1 MARIRTIKPEF
12 PQSESVGRLS
22 RDSRLL
28 FIMMWTLADDS
39 GRLRGNSRMLASL
52 LFPYDDDAK
61 GLIDGWV
68 EELVKEQC
76 VDMYLVD
83 GQTYVQIRN
92 WLIHQKID
100 KPSPSK
106 FPTFDEASRMFANV
120 RGGIKDQGKDQ
131 GSRIKD
137 QESAPKVATVSPK
150 SVSEKKANARTLP
163 KDFAISDAVRTW
175 ATASGFSMLTERF
188 EHFIGYAK
196 ANGKTY
202 TDWDQAFINSIRGDW
217 AKLNG
222 RGYQRTA
229 VTNNDNWVPPDMRAL
244 TEKLIEAERV

>member
-22 RDSRLL
+22 RDARLL

-61 GLIDGWV
+61 ALIEGWV
-68 EELVKEQC
+68 DELVKEQC
-76 VDMYLVD
+76 IEMYLAD

-106 FPTFDEASRMFANV
+106 FPEFDESSRMFANV

-137 QESAPKVATVSPK
+137 QEAAPKVAPISPK
-150 SVSEKKANARTLP
+150 PVAEKKPIARPLP
-163 KDFAISDAVRTW
+163 KDFGISDAVRTW
-175 ATASGFSMLTERF
+175 AEKSGFGRLDERL
-188 EHFIGYAK
+188 EHFVGYAK
-196 ANGKTY
+196 AKGVTY
-202 TDWDQAFINSIRGDW
+202 TDWEQGFMNSIRGDW

-222 RGYQRTA
+222 RGYSRQPVA
-229 VTNNDNWVPPDMRAL
+229 DNSDWVPPEMRAMP
-244 TEKLIEAERV
+244 EKLIEAERV